1 VGLAEELAEL
11 DGLGQ
16 AELVRR
22 GELTARELVAA
33 AIERIER
40 LNPTLNAV
48 VAATFELGLEA
59 AARVPPDL
67 PFAGV
72 PLLLKDLVATCA
84 GVPHTE
90 GSAFLRDYVAER
102 DSELVSRLRRAGFC
116 PVGVTNTAE
125 LGNAST
131 TEPHLHG
138 PTRNPWDTNRIPGG
152 SSGGS
157 AAAVAAGLVP
167 IAHGNDGG
175 GSLRIPA
182 SCCGLFALK
191 PTRGR
196 NPLGPEFGDVYAGL
210 VAEHALTRSVRD
222 SAALLDATAG
232 GAPGDP
238 YPAPPPARPFLEEVG
253 AEAGRLRVA
262 VTVDAASGGA
272 VQDLCA
278 NAVHDTA
285 SLCAQLGHDVAEAA
299 PDVDGRALG
308 QAWFDLWSD
317 GNAWLVG
324 YWARRV
330 GRAPAQAE
338 LEPLTW
344 ALVELGRRRTAADH
358 LHAVEI
364 VQREARAVAAFFE
377 RWDVLLTPTLAQPPV
392 ELGALEPPAEDPLRW
407 LELDASFAPFT
418 ALANA
423 TGQPAVS
430 VPLAWTDT
438 GLPLGSH
445 FVGRFGDEA
454 TLLRL
459 AAQLEAARPW
469 AGRRPPVWAGSAS
482 PQSPR

>member
-48 VAATFELGLEA
+48 VAPTFELGLEA

-125 LGNAST
+125 FG
-131 TEPHLHG
+131 
-138 PTRNPWDTNRIPGG
+138 I
-152 SSGGS
+152 
-157 AAAVAAGLVP
+157 AAGMVP